1 MNMNDSGPY
10 EYNDAMAIAN
20 AFRAANVSNI
30 LPKVMCVCV
39 VCLMSHVIPS
49 VVVMDWTGLD
59 WRWTGAGLA
68 LDWRWT
74 GFE

>member
-39 VCLMSHVIPS
+39 FDVSCDPECCCDGL
-49 VVVMDWTGLD
+49 DWTGLD
-59 WRWTGAGLA
+59 WTGLDWTGI
-68 LDWRWT
+68 
-74 GFE
+74 E

>member
-39 VCLMSHVIPS
+39 CV
-49 VVVMDWTGLD
+49 
-59 WRWTGAGLA
+59 
-68 LDWRWT
+68 
-74 GFE
+74 